1 MLKLLP
7 SLALA
12 FAMTSM
18 LSPAAQA
25 NEPGIPRSER
35 LFGRLDTNADG
46 RLAIEEVRPK
56 AERRF
61 MRLDTDGD
69 GKVTTAEIDAW
80 LTKIEERRRQRI
92 LDHMD
97 LDKDGAVTKAE
108 LDTYLEKLFATADGD
123 HDGGVTLAEAQAYH
137 AAKARRTSL
146 KDGSGKQEHP

>member
-1 MLKLLP
+1 MFKLLP

-12 FAMTSM
+12 FAVGSL
-18 LSPAAQA
+18 LSPLARA
-25 NEPGIPRSER
+25 NEPGIPRSEH
-35 LFGRLDTNADG
+35 LFGRLDNNSDG
-46 RLAIEEVRPK
+46 RLAIDEIRPG

-61 MRLDTDGD
+61 MRLDSDGR
-69 GKVTTAEIDAW
+69 VTTAEIDAW
-80 LTKIEERRRQRI
+80 LAKIEERRRQRI

-108 LDTYLEKLFATADGD
+108 LDAYLEKLFATVDSD

-146 KDGSGKQEHP
+146 KDASGKREQP